1 MAAAVVQHQHQQQDE
16 EQAREQRERFLAFVG
31 DDESRDAVDHAV
43 GELMIP
49 NAAVRTG
56 GVRDAI
62 KHLSEQR
69 SPKLLLVDLSASELP
84 LNDINNLADVCEP
97 GVTVIALG
105 ERNDVGLF
113 RDLISHGVADYLV
126 KPLTPALVQ
135 RAILASG
142 EQTATARHA
151 TKLGKLIAVIGA
163 RGGVGATT
171 VATSC
176 AWLMANE
183 RKRRVALIDLDLQ
196 FGTVAL
202 ALDLEPSHGLRE
214 ALENPN
220 RIDSL
225 FMDRVMVQH
234 SDKLFVLSAEEA
246 PDEGL
251 LLDYAAL
258 ELLITELRTKFHF
271 VVVDLPRTPSTCSHY
286 VLQTATELVLVTDLS
301 LAGMRDTMRL
311 AGLMPGT
318 NASCHVSVV
327 ANRVGEHKQGE
338 MPRAEFEKGIGRKVE
353 FLLPFDP
360 RTVAAATNF
369 GQPVAAG
376 KGPVARG
383 LRDIAERIGGPAAG
397 TAAVGRSRMWKRL
410 LMKA

>member
-1 MAAAVVQHQHQQQDE
+1 
-16 EQAREQRERFLAFVG
+16 
-31 DDESRDAVDHAV
+31 
-43 GELMIP
+43 
-49 NAAVRTG
+49 
-56 GVRDAI
+56 
-62 KHLSEQR
+62 
-69 SPKLLLVDLSASELP
+69 
-84 LNDINNLADVCEP
+84 
-97 GVTVIALG
+97 
-105 ERNDVGLF
+105 
-113 RDLISHGVADYLV
+113 
-126 KPLTPALVQ
+126 VQ

-142 EQTATARHA
+142 EQTANARHA
-151 TKLGKLIAVIGA
+151 TKLGKLIAVTGA

-171 VATSC
+171 VATNC

-318 NASCHVSVV
+318 NASCHLSVV

-376 KGPVARG
+376 KGPVAMG